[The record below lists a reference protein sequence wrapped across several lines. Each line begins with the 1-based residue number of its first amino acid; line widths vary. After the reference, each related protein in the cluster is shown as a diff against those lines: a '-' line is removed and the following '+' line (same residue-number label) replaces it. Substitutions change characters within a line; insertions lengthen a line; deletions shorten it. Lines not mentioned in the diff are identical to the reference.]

1 MGICLRGITKEKD
14 KMPPSDH
21 FSFSSHSLFCPAA
34 SSGAWVQQWPRDCGI
49 PAACVED
56 RWARRGHDWGCG
68 GDSGDQGSHNRGPK
82 SLDPIPG
89 SDPSLQLHWTRTVEQ
104 HCPCT
109 HCRIWY
115 THNELTLKYHQCVYT
130 QTSQTIIS
138 SALSVPHT
146 RSFQSSRRME
156 GQMIEKD

>member
-1 MGICLRGITKEKD
+1 MGICLRGITKEKG
-14 KMPPSDH
+14 KMPPSDY
-21 FSFSSHSLFCPAA
+21 FYFSSHSLFCPPA

-68 GDSGDQGSHNRGPK
+68 GNSGDQGSHNRGPE

-156 GQMIEKD
+156 GQMIE